1 MSWAILWRRAC
12 GGFMGMECHRT
23 DVMTCILPQLPKTE
37 LLRKEVWFTV
47 SGPDTADQ
55 AVVNAVEGIA
65 AGCAA
70 TAIAAC
76 SAAIAGTSYTG
87 PGAIGACS
95 GALLSTFKVC
105 ILGIKA
111 EAVVGAIVKE
121 LNINITTTDNWAP
134 L

>member
-1 MSWAILWRRAC
+1 MQMLRMARPRRQKFFP
-12 GGFMGMECHRT
+12 GSFGR
-23 DVMTCILPQLPKTE
+23 LPLP
-37 LLRKEVWFTV
+37 
-47 SGPDTADQ
+47 
-55 AVVNAVEGIA
+55 NAVEGIA